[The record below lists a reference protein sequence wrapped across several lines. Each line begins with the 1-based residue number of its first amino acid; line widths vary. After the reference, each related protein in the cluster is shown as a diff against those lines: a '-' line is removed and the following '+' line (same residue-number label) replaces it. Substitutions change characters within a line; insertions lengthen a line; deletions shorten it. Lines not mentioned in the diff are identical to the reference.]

1 MTDRTLRD
9 GEAAMR
15 DEIKRIRD
23 AAGGS
28 IEAYLTLV
36 SLDQVLLTTPSGIYE
51 ETVRAYGYDP
61 RDRP

>member
-1 MTDRTLRD
+1 MADRILRA

-15 DEIKRIRD
+15 DEIKRIRGT
-23 AAGGS
+23 AGGS
-28 IEAYLTLV
+28 VEAYLKLIA
-36 SLDQVLLTTPSGIYE
+36 LDQVLLTTPSGIYE